1 MEIELKYLIPDREII
16 DKMWQEAVF
25 KEYGTVDSVSQVEM
39 DAIYYDTDDRILGG
53 ADTAFRV
60 RKEGPIYVATLKWGG
75 HQHEGLHEREEL
87 NIQTHEDPA
96 VHLPSLDIFAQHE
109 KGRQLA
115 ELVGDKPLKALIQ
128 TSFTRQIMRIDTGS
142 AICEAALDTGSIITP
157 AGDLDIC
164 ELEIELFSGDV
175 HDIEKIGADL
185 VKRFGLET
193 GVESKFGRGIR
204 LIEQMGKNA

>member
-1 MEIELKYLIPDREII
+1 MEIELKYLIPDKETI
-16 DKMWQEAVF
+16 DNMWQEAVF
-25 KEYGTVDSVSQVEM
+25 KEYGTVDSMSQIEM
-39 DAIYYDTDDRILGG
+39 DAIYYDTEDRVLGG

-87 NIQTHEDPA
+87 NIQLHEDPDK
-96 VHLPSLDIFAQHE
+96 VLPSLKIFAQHE

-115 ELVGDKPLKALIQ
+115 ELVGDKPLHALIE

-142 AICEAALDTGSIITP
+142 TICEVALDTGSIITP
-157 AGDLDIC
+157 AGDLEIS

-175 HDIEKIGADL
+175 SDIEKIGADL
-185 VKRFGLET
+185 EKRFGLKT
-193 GVESKFGRGIR
+193 GVESKFGRGIQ
-204 LIEQMGKNA
+204 LIEQNRR